1 MWVAILPIAVEHT
14 NHSSHTGSHE
24 EEHGHGDAEPIVIKK
39 MPEHERLAQEMKASG
54 IECEALPL
62 GSHQLERQ
70 ETYYSHSFA
79 LSSRLVTNKGLIS
92 IMGKNID
99 CVQVLQRN

>member
-1 MWVAILPIAVEHT
+1 M
-14 NHSSHTGSHE
+14 
-24 EEHGHGDAEPIVIKK
+24 KK
-39 MPEHERLAQEMKASG
+39 SG

-79 LSSRLVTNKGLIS
+79 LSSRLVTNKGLIH
-92 IMGKNID
+92 IVGRNIEF
-99 CVQVLQRN
+99 VQLLQRN